1 MSKRD
6 HSEINKANAQHS
18 TGPNTEAGK
27 QRSSLNALRH
37 GLTGQLVVMPNED
50 HHLYESH
57 KKAFRDEYQPQGV
70 TEENLVHALADASWR
85 LNRVAPLETNLLS
98 IAYSPADLVQGL
110 LDQAKAM
117 ANLSLHSQR
126 LSRQFERTVTQLRAL
141 QQTRREKEA
150 HELNERVTS
159 SNCIKPRDKPTIP
172 RPMASFFQKP
182 KSTNRSAPATAN
194 AWPKKPTPTATIPP
208 PRNIH
213 TAEDRRVS

>member
-37 GLTGQLVVMPNED
+37 GLTGQLVVLPNED
-50 HHLYESH
+50 HQLYESH

-150 HELNERVTS
+150 HDLNELVDIIQLYKAAGQTYH
-159 SNCIKPRDKPTIP
+159 P
-172 RPMASFFQKP
+172 
-182 KSTNRSAPATAN
+182 SAHGFVFSKAQ
-194 AWPKKPTPTATIPP
+194 I
-208 PRNIH
+208 
-213 TAEDRRVS
+213 D